1 MTVLR
6 LDPSTKAVAGGRVL
20 VGGSPL
26 RIIKLSATG
35 ARLFAQWASGTPVG
49 DKPHQRR
56 LAEKLTLAGMV
67 HPTYPEAK
75 LTPQDVTVVVPV
87 RDHAD
92 RLAGLLPRLT
102 DVRETL
108 VVDDGSA
115 APVPHAVD
123 RHPVAR
129 GPAAA
134 RNTGWRKVTTE
145 LVAFLDADTR
155 PEPGWLGPLLAQFE
169 DPAVVAVAPRV
180 RSAPGDGT
188 LSRYE
193 RLRSSLDMG
202 ATPAQVR
209 PRGRITYLPTAAL
222 VVRTSALQAIHGFDE
237 DLRFGEDVDLIWRLV
252 DAGGSV
258 RYEPESEVVHEPRTT
273 WRAWLKQRHDYG
285 TSAAPLAK
293 RHGRQALAPVRV
305 SGWTALAWL
314 ALAAGRPKT
323 AVAMALGTAALLPR
337 KLKPLD
343 VPAKEALG
351 IALRGHVAAGRFLAD
366 ALTGA
371 WGPAA
376 VPLLALSRRGRRVL
390 ALAYARH
397 LADWARTRPEIDPL
411 RWLLARAAD
420 DFAYGTGV
428 WRGCLREEEPGPLIP
443 DLSNWPTRRPP
454 PSSTEP
460 LRGTASIR
468 KRL

>member
-1 MTVLR
+1 MTTLR
-6 LDPSTKAVAGGRVL
+6 PDPSTKALNGGRVL
-20 VGGSPL
+20 IGGAPL

-35 ARLFAQWASGTPVG
+35 ARLFAAWCAGAEVG
-49 DKPHQRR
+49 DKPHHQR
-56 LAEKLTLAGMV
+56 LAEKLVLAGMV
-67 HPTYPEAK
+67 HPAYPGAK
-75 LTPQDVTVVVPV
+75 LSPRDVTVVVPV

-92 RLAGLLPRLT
+92 RLAGLLPHLT

-115 APVPHAVD
+115 VPVPHAVD
-123 RHPVAR
+123 RHPIAR

-155 PEPGWLGPLLAQFE
+155 PEPGWLEPLLAQFE

-180 RSAPGDGT
+180 RSEPGDGT

-202 ATPAQVR
+202 GTPAQVR

-222 VVRTSALQAIHGFDE
+222 VVRISALQAIRGFDE

-252 DAGGSV
+252 DDGGSV
-258 RYEPESEVVHEPRTT
+258 RYEPRSEVVHSPRTT
-273 WRAWLKQRHDYG
+273 WRAWLKQRYSYG

-293 RHGRQALAPVRV
+293 RHGRKTLAPVRV

-314 ALAAGRPKT
+314 GVALGRPRT
-323 AVAMALGTAALLPR
+323 GAVIALVTAALLPR
-337 KLKPLD
+337 KLEPLD
-343 VPAKEALG
+343 VPPKEALV
-351 IALRGHVAAGRFLAD
+351 IALRGHVAAGRYLAD

-371 WGPAA
+371 WGPVA
-376 VPLLALSRRGRRVL
+376 VPLLALSRRGRRIL

-397 LADWARTRPEIDPL
+397 LLDWARIRPDVDPL

-420 DFAYGTGV
+420 GLAYGTGV
-428 WRGCLREEEPGPLIP
+428 WSGCLREDEPGPLIP
-443 DLSNWPTRRPP
+443 DLSTWPGK
-454 PSSTEP
+454 
-460 LRGTASIR
+460 RG
-468 KRL
+468 L

>member
-1 MTVLR
+1 MTTLR
-6 LDPSTKAVAGGRVL
+6 LDPSTKAVGGGRVL
-20 VGGSPL
+20 VGGAPL
-26 RIIKLSATG
+26 RVIRLSATG
-35 ARLFAQWASGTPVG
+35 ARLFAAWCDGEPVG
-49 DKPHQRR
+49 DKPHHRR
-56 LAEKLTLAGMV
+56 LADKLILAGMV
-67 HPTYPEAK
+67 HPAYDDAK

-92 RLAGLLPRLT
+92 RLAGLLPHLAE
-102 DVRETL
+102 VRETL

-115 APVPHAVD
+115 VPVPHAVD
-123 RHPVAR
+123 RHPVPR

-155 PEPGWLGPLLAQFE
+155 PEPGWLEPLLAQFE

-180 RSAPGDGT
+180 RSEPGAGT

-202 ATPAQVR
+202 PVPAQVR

-237 DLRFGEDVDLIWRLV
+237 ELRFGEDVDLIWRLV

-258 RYEPESEVVHEPRTT
+258 RYEPRSEVVHAPRST
-273 WRAWLKQRHDYG
+273 WRGWLQQRYSYG
-285 TSAAPLAK
+285 TSAGPLAR
-293 RHGRQALAPVRV
+293 RHGRKALAPVRV

-314 ALAAGRPKT
+314 AIAAGRPKT
-323 AVAMALGTAALLPR
+323 GAAIALATAALLPR

-343 VPAKEALG
+343 VPAEEALG

-371 WGPAA
+371 WGPVA

-397 LADWARTRPEIDPL
+397 LLDWARTRPDVGPA

-420 DFAYGTGV
+420 DLAYGAGV
-428 WRGCLREEEPGPLIP
+428 WRGCLAERQAGPLIP
-443 DLSNWPTRRPP
+443 DLANWPARRPP
-454 PSSTEP
+454 APSTEA
-460 LRGTASIR
+460 LRGADSIR
-468 KRL
+468 KRR

>member
-6 LDPSTKAVAGGRVL
+6 LDPSTKALAGGRVL

-35 ARLFAQWASGTPVG
+35 ARLFAAWSEGAELG
-49 DKPHQRR
+49 DKPHHRR
-56 LAEKLTLAGMV
+56 LAEKLILAGMV
-67 HPTYPEAK
+67 HPEYDEAK
-75 LTPQDVTVVVPV
+75 LTAQDVTVVVPV

-115 APVPHAVD
+115 VPVPHAVD

-145 LVAFLDADTR
+145 LVAFVDADTR
-155 PEPGWLGPLLAQFE
+155 PDPGWLGPLLAQFE

-180 RSAPGDGT
+180 RSLPGEAA
-188 LSRYE
+188 LYRYE

-202 ATPAQVR
+202 ETPAQVR
-209 PRGRITYLPTAAL
+209 PRGRITYVPTAAL
-222 VVRTSALQAIHGFDE
+222 VVRTSALQAVHGFDE

-252 DAGGSV
+252 EAGGSV
-258 RYEPESEVVHEPRTT
+258 RYEPRSEVVHEPRTT
-273 WRAWLKQRHDYG
+273 WRAWLKQRYSYG
-285 TSAAPLAK
+285 TSAAPLAR
-293 RHGRQALAPVRV
+293 RHGRRTLAPVRV

-314 ALAAGRPKT
+314 ALIAGRPKT
-323 AVAMALGTAALLPR
+323 GVAIALGTAALLPR
-337 KLKPLD
+337 KLKALG
-343 VPAKEALG
+343 VPPKEALD
-351 IALRGHVAAGRFLAD
+351 IALRGHVAAGRYLAD

-376 VPLLALSRRGRRVL
+376 IPILALSRRGRRVL

-397 LADWARTRPEIDPL
+397 LIDWARTRPDVDPA
-411 RWLLARAAD
+411 RWFLARAAD
-420 DFAYGTGV
+420 DLAYGAGV
-428 WRGCLREEEPGPLIP
+428 WRGCLREKEPGPLIP
-443 DLSNWPTRRPP
+443 DLANWPARRPP
-454 PSSTEP
+454 PPSTEP
-460 LRGTASIR
+460 VPGTASIG
-468 KRL
+468 KRP